1 MDIKWIDDGFVLAS
15 SEIGLAFGHSRER
28 RILTTSTL
36 VCNRSHQCCDY
47 LSFFTAHSVAKR
59 KHWIASII
67 NSSGELRISPY
78 GLLSGASHSQDS
90 LQVCCRR
97 TCIVADECQIQQL
110 H

>member
-47 LSFFTAHSVAKR
+47 LSFFTAHSVGRR

-67 NSSGELRISPY
+67 NFSWGQTKNIT
-78 GLLSGASHSQDS
+78 DS

-97 TCIVADECQIQQL
+97 TCIVANECQIQQL